1 MNPRITL
8 TKWSLALKRYTQY
21 MGPLGV
27 MLLISFLLHASLL
40 AGLKFEP
47 PLPKFFHDK
56 MPALDIVLVNA
67 KTKSQPTKAD
77 LLAQANL
84 NRGGNTDE
92 NRHMKS
98 ALPPPKDQQLDTS
111 IKPATE
117 AKQAAQKVSDAATQ
131 AELTQQRVAELEKQA
146 QQLMTQINAKNIV
159 ETNPTQKAAATQTQK
174 GQLDNTSKKL
184 DTADLMASSL
194 DIARFEAQISK
205 EQDDYQKRPKRTF
218 IGARTQEYRFAT
230 YVEAWRQK
238 VEKIGNLNYPEAA
251 KSQKIYGQLRMTVNI
266 KSDGSIESISIDQ
279 SSGSTVLDD
288 AAKHIVTMAA
298 PYAVFPDDIR
308 KDTDILGITR
318 TWTFTKQDSL
328 DTDQ

>member
-1 MNPRITL
+1 MNPRIAL
-8 TKWSLALKRYTQY
+8 TKWSLKLKRYTQY
-21 MGPLGV
+21 MGPLGI
-27 MLLISFLLHASLL
+27 MLLVSFLLHAGLIVS
-40 AGLKFEP
+40 LKFELP
-47 PLPKFFHDK
+47 SPKFFQDK

-67 KTKSQPTKAD
+67 KTKSKPTKAD

-84 NRGGNTDE
+84 NRGGNTDD
-92 NRHMKS
+92 NRHLKS

-117 AKQAAQKVSDAATQ
+117 AKQAAKKLADTANQ

-146 QQLMTQINAKNIV
+146 QELMTQINAKNKV
-159 ETNPTQKAAATQTQK
+159 ETNPTQKAAAAQTQK
-174 GQLDNTSKKL
+174 GQQDNTAKKL
-184 DTADLMASSL
+184 DAADLMASSL
-194 DIARFEAQISK
+194 DIARFEAQIAK
-205 EQDDYQKRPKRTF
+205 EQDEYQKRPKRKY

-251 KSQKIYGQLRMTVNI
+251 KTQKLYGQLRMTVSI

-279 SSGSTVLDD
+279 SSGSKVLDD
-288 AAKHIVTMAA
+288 AAKNIVTMAA
-298 PYAVFPDDIR
+298 PYAAFPDDIR

-328 DTDQ
+328 ATEQ